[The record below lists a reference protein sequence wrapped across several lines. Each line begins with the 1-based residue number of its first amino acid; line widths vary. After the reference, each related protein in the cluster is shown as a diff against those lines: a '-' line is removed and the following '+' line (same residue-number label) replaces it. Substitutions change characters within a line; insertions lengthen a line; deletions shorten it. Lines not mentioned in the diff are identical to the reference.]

1 MRGLGS
7 GTIPLV
13 DNSGG
18 IKVGNRALAPLLMV
32 INGLSLYAGAAIAVG
47 LFDNLPPVLVAWL
60 RISTAAVLLLVLFR
74 PRVRDFLGRTGFNAA
89 VYGVSTLAMNMTFYE
104 AIARLP
110 MGTAVAIEFL
120 GPITVAALGS
130 RTLRD
135 WAALALAGIGVV
147 VISGAQ
153 WSTNSTGVLFALGA
167 AALWALYIVAGNR
180 IAGSASDS
188 RTGMT
193 VGFVWA
199 ALLAAPVAWWLWPGM
214 ASIAL
219 EPVQLL
225 GLAFGLGVLSA
236 VIPYGLDLIVL
247 RMAGRAYF
255 ALLLALLP
263 LTAAVMGAVALGQ
276 MLTPAEIA
284 GIALV
289 IAAVALRRP
298 A

>member
-1 MRGLGS
+1 MNRFGRIKPGS
-7 GTIPLV
+7 
-13 DNSGG
+13 
-18 IKVGNRALAPLLMV
+18 RMLAPLLMI

-47 LFDNLPPVLVAWL
+47 LFETLPPVLVAWF
-60 RISTAAVLLLVLFR
+60 RISTAAVMLVVLFR

-89 VYGVSTLAMNMTFYE
+89 VYGISTLAMNMTFYE

-135 WAALALAGIGVV
+135 WTALLLAGVGVV

-153 WSTNSTGVLFALGA
+153 WSANSVGVLFALGA
-167 AALWALYIVAGNR
+167 AALWALYIIAGNR
-180 IAGSASDS
+180 IAGSAEDS

-193 VGFVWA
+193 VGFFWA
-199 ALLAAPVAWWLWPGM
+199 ALLAAPLAWWLWPGM
-214 ASIAL
+214 SELAL
-219 EPVQLL
+219 APVELL

-255 ALLLALLP
+255 ALLLAMLP

-276 MLTPAEIA
+276 LLTVAEMF

-289 IAAVALRRP
+289 IVAVALRRP
-298 A
+298 T

>member
-1 MRGLGS
+1 M
-7 GTIPLV
+7 
-13 DNSGG
+13 
-18 IKVGNRALAPLLMV
+18 APLLMV

-47 LFDNLPPVLVAWL
+47 LFDDLPPVLVAWF
-60 RISTAAVLLLVLFR
+60 RISAAALILVVLYR
-74 PRVRDFLGRTGFNAA
+74 PKVRDFLGRTGFNAA
-89 VYGVSTLAMNMTFYE
+89 VYGISTLAMNMTFYE

-135 WAALALAGIGVV
+135 WAALLLAGVGVV
-147 VISGAQ
+147 IISGAQ
-153 WSTNSTGVLFALGA
+153 WSANSVGVMFALGA
-167 AALWALYIVAGNR
+167 AVLWALYIIAGNR
-180 IAGSASDS
+180 IAGSASES
-188 RTGMT
+188 RTGMA
-193 VGFVWA
+193 VGFFWA
-199 ALLAAPVAWWLWPGM
+199 ALLALPLAWWMWPGM
-214 ASIAL
+214 AAVEM

-225 GLAFGLGVLSA
+225 GLVFGLGVLSA

-263 LTAAVMGAVALGQ
+263 LTAAVMGAVVLGQ
-276 MLTPAEIA
+276 MLTTAEMI

-289 IAAVALRRP
+289 VVAVALRRP
-298 A
+298 

>member
-1 MRGLGS
+1 M
-7 GTIPLV
+7 
-13 DNSGG
+13 
-18 IKVGNRALAPLLMV
+18 
-32 INGLSLYAGAAIAVG
+32 
-47 LFDNLPPVLVAWL
+47 LVAWF
-60 RISTAAVLLLVLFR
+60 RISTAAVMLVVLFR

-89 VYGVSTLAMNMTFYE
+89 VYGISTLAMNMTFYE

-130 RTLRD
+130 RTVRD
-135 WAALALAGIGVV
+135 WSALILAGIGVV

-153 WSTNSTGVLFALGA
+153 WSTNSVGVLFALGA
-167 AALWALYIVAGNR
+167 AVLWALYIVAGNR
-180 IAGSASDS
+180 IAGSAQDS
-188 RTGMT
+188 RTGMA
-193 VGFVWA
+193 VGFFWA
-199 ALLAAPVAWWLWPGM
+199 SLLGAPLAWWLWPGM
-214 ASIAL
+214 SQLPL

-247 RMAGRAYF
+247 RAAGQAYF

-276 MLTPAEIA
+276 MLTVAEMT
-284 GIALV
+284 GIAMVV
-289 IAAVALRRP
+289 IAVALRRP

>member
-1 MRGLGS
+1 
-7 GTIPLV
+7 
-13 DNSGG
+13 
-18 IKVGNRALAPLLMV
+18 MV

-47 LFDNLPPVLVAWL
+47 LFENLPPVLVAWL
-60 RISTAAVLLLVLFR
+60 RISTAALILLVLFR
-74 PRVRDFLGRTGFNAA
+74 PRIRDFLGRTGFNAA
-89 VYGVSTLAMNMTFYE
+89 LYGISTLAMNMTFYE

-135 WAALALAGIGVV
+135 WSALLLAATGVV
-147 VISGAQ
+147 IISGAQ
-153 WSTNSTGVLFALGA
+153 WSSNSVGVLFALA
-167 AALWALYIVAGNR
+167 AALLWALYILAGNR
-180 IAGSASDS
+180 IAGSAQDS

-193 VGFVWA
+193 VGFFWA
-199 ALLAAPVAWWLWPGM
+199 AMLAAPLAWWLWPGM
-214 ASIAL
+214 TAVHM
-219 EPVQLL
+219 EPVELL

-276 MLTPAEIA
+276 MLTWAEII
-284 GIALV
+284 GITLV
-289 IAAVALRRP
+289 VAAVALRRP

>member
-1 MRGLGS
+1 M
-7 GTIPLV
+7 I
-13 DNSGG
+13 
-18 IKVGNRALAPLLMV
+18 

-47 LFDNLPPVLVAWL
+47 LFETLPPVLVAWF
-60 RISTAAVLLLVLFR
+60 RISTAAVMLVVLFR

-89 VYGVSTLAMNMTFYE
+89 VYGISTLAMNMTFYE

-135 WAALALAGIGVV
+135 WAALVLAGIGVV

>member
-1 MRGLGS
+1 M
-7 GTIPLV
+7 
-13 DNSGG
+13 
-18 IKVGNRALAPLLMV
+18 LAPLLMI

-47 LFDNLPPVLVAWL
+47 LFETLPPVLVAWF
-60 RISTAAVLLLVLFR
+60 RISTAAVMLVVLFR

-89 VYGVSTLAMNMTFYE
+89 VYGISTLAMNMTFYE

-135 WAALALAGIGVV
+135 WTALLLAGVGVV

-153 WSTNSTGVLFALGA
+153 WSANSVGVLFALGA
-167 AALWALYIVAGNR
+167 AALWALYIIAGNR
-180 IAGSASDS
+180 IAGSAEDS

-193 VGFVWA
+193 VGFFWA
-199 ALLAAPVAWWLWPGM
+199 AVLAAPLAWWLWPGM
-214 ASIAL
+214 SQLAL
-219 EPVQLL
+219 DPVELL

-255 ALLLALLP
+255 ALLLAMLP

-276 MLTPAEIA
+276 LLTVAEMC

-289 IAAVALRRP
+289 IVAVALRRP

>member
-1 MRGLGS
+1 
-7 GTIPLV
+7 
-13 DNSGG
+13 
-18 IKVGNRALAPLLMV
+18 
-32 INGLSLYAGAAIAVG
+32 
-47 LFDNLPPVLVAWL
+47 
-60 RISTAAVLLLVLFR
+60 
-74 PRVRDFLGRTGFNAA
+74 
-89 VYGVSTLAMNMTFYE
+89 
-104 AIARLP
+104 
-110 MGTAVAIEFL
+110 
-120 GPITVAALGS
+120 
-130 RTLRD
+130 
-135 WAALALAGIGVV
+135 ALAGIGVV

-219 EPVQLL
+219 EPAQLL
-225 GLAFGLGVLSA
+225 GLAFGLRVLIA
-236 VIPYGLDLIVL
+236 VIPYGLALIVL

-276 MLTPAEIA
+276 MLPPAEIA